1 MKNLKRV
8 LSLGLASVML
18 MGMMVMGASAK
29 DFTDAADIE
38 HAEAVDILVAL
49 SVVNGKED
57 GSHFDPKGDVTRA
70 EMAKMIAVLMN
81 GGSEA
86 NTGVKSTPS
95 FTDIGG
101 HWAEGWIEY
110 CADMKIINGRGD
122 GSFDPNG
129 NVTGVEALKMVL
141 TALGYDAEAYHL
153 VGASW
158 AAQTL
163 ERARNTGNVKL
174 IEGLDSVV
182 MTAPATR
189 DTAAQMIWNG
199 LQAYVVTTT
208 PDQNTNNGEVTWNYT
223 TTTTPLLKQ
232 RYDANVVTGTYAGNH
247 NNPGGGALTG
257 DIVDT

>member
-1 MKNLKRV
+1 
-8 LSLGLASVML
+8 
-18 MGMMVMGASAK
+18 
-29 DFTDAADIE
+29 
-38 HAEAVDILVAL
+38 
-49 SVVNGKED
+49 
-57 GSHFDPKGDVTRA
+57 
-70 EMAKMIAVLMN
+70 
-81 GGSEA
+81 
-86 NTGVKSTPS
+86 
-95 FTDIGG
+95 
-101 HWAEGWIEY
+101 
-110 CADMKIINGRGD
+110 MKIINGRGD

-208 PDQNTNNGEVTWNYT
+208 PDQNTNNGEVTWNYK

-247 NNPGGGALTG
+247 NYNGGGALKG
-257 DIVDT
+257 EIVVTVKDKNCLLYTSDAADDRR